1 MTFEDKVIKEF
12 GEKFTIESK
21 DDDSRWL
28 VSMGKAL
35 VGDIYLPEEIKLF
48 LLSSL
53 QAQKKEIEDEYA
65 GLVTDRKLEKV
76 IQKRVEQA
84 REEYKSQIISLGEG
98 MLQEDTKILKELI
111 AQFPYTIN
119 SKNYYMAG
127 RRDTLEDYKTKI
139 KEL

>member
-48 LLSSL
+48 LLSALSD
-53 QAQKKEIEDEYA
+53 QKKEIEDEYA

-98 MLQEDTKILKELI
+98 IRPKKVFSVLI
-111 AQFPYTIN
+111 NREIFVSEGDDGYNKAI
-119 SKNYYMAG
+119 
-127 RRDTLEDYKTKI
+127 EDYKAKI
-139 KEL
+139 SELT